1 MARKKKNV
9 IVEQVAF
16 TGIADRG
23 KSVGRNEEG
32 RVFFAQEVAPGD
44 VADILIIKKKREYR
58 EGVPVK
64 FHKYSE
70 ERVEPFCE
78 HFGSCGGC
86 KWQHLDYESQ
96 AKYKQEV
103 VENNLKRIGKIE
115 VGEFLPLLRAKETVY
130 YRNKLE
136 FAFSNKRWLEKEE
149 LNTEVSNE
157 EDVLGFHRSG
167 AFDKIININ
176 HCWLQSELSNK
187 LRNAIK
193 EIGIRQKL
201 PFFDIRQNSG
211 FLRHILV
218 RTSTL
223 GELMLIVSIFE
234 NDPERINPFLDEILR
249 QFPEITTLIYTINS
263 KQNDF
268 LLDLDMIT
276 YHGPGHI
283 REKLGHVLFKIGPKS
298 FFQTNTHQAKELYDI
313 VVDFADLRGDENVYD
328 LYTGLGSIAL
338 YIAQNCQQVVGI
350 EEVEA
355 AIEDARK
362 NAALNGIENAVFY
375 AGDVKN
381 ILTESFAEKH
391 GKPDLL
397 ITDPPRAGMH
407 EKVVSML
414 LDLESPKI
422 VYVSCNPA
430 TQARDLNLLKIKYD
444 VIKVQPVDMFPHT
457 HHIENVALLKLRE
470 GIDESLKIGEDQ

>member
-1 MARKKKNV
+1 MARKKKKV
-9 IVEQVAF
+9 IVENVAF

-103 VENNLKRIGKIE
+103 VENNLKRIGKIDVE
-115 VGEFLPLLRAKETVY
+115 EFLPLLKAKETVY

-149 LNTEVSNE
+149 LNTDVSNV

-193 EIGIRQKL
+193 EIGIRHEL

-211 FLRHILV
+211 FLRHILI

-234 NDPERINPFLDEILR
+234 NDQKRIKPFLDEILE
-249 QFPEITTLIYTINS
+249 QFPEITTLIYTINA

-276 YHGPGHI
+276 YHGPGYI
-283 REKLGHVLFKIGPKS
+283 QEKLGHVLFKIGPKS

-313 VVDFADLRGDENVYD
+313 VVNFADFQGNENVYD

-338 YIAQNCQQVVGI
+338 YIAEKCKQVVGI
-350 EEVEA
+350 EEIEA

-362 NAALNGIENAVFY
+362 NAALNGIDNAVFY

-407 EKVVSML
+407 EKVVMML
-414 LDLESPKI
+414 LELAAPKM

-430 TQARDLNLLKIKYD
+430 TQARDLNLLKEKYD
-444 VIKVQPVDMFPHT
+444 ILKVQPVDMFPHT

-470 GIDESLKIGEDQ
+470 G

>member
-44 VADILIIKKKREYR
+44 VADILIIKRKREYR

-115 VGEFLPLLRAKETVY
+115 VAEFLPLLQAKETIY

-149 LNTEVSNE
+149 LNTDVSNV

-187 LRNAIK
+187 LRNAIR
-193 EIGIRQKL
+193 EIGISQEL

-234 NDPERINPFLDEILR
+234 NDPERIQPFLDEILE

-276 YHGPGHI
+276 YHGPGYI
-283 REKLGHVLFKIGPKS
+283 QEKLGHVLFKIGPKS

-313 VVDFADLRGDENVYD
+313 VVNFADLQGDENVYD

-338 YIAQNCQQVVGI
+338 YIAQKCRQVVGI
-350 EEVEA
+350 EEIEA
-355 AIEDARK
+355 AIEDARN

-381 ILTESFAEKH
+381 ILTESFAEEH

-407 EKVVSML
+407 EKVVMML
-414 LDLESPKI
+414 LELEAPKM

-430 TQARDLNLLKIKYD
+430 TQARDLNILKEKYD

-457 HHIENVALLKLRE
+457 HHIENVALLRLRE
-470 GIDESLKIGEDQ
+470 EIDEDMNE

>member
-1 MARKKKNV
+1 MARKKKRV
-9 IVEQVAF
+9 IEEKIAF

-32 RVFFAQEVAPGD
+32 RVFFATEVAPGD
-44 VADILIIKKKREYR
+44 VADILIIKKKRDYR

-78 HFGSCGGC
+78 HYGSCGGC
-86 KWQHLDYESQ
+86 KWQHLSYESQ
-96 AKYKQEV
+96 AKYKQDV

-115 VGEFLPLLRAKETVY
+115 VEEFLPLLPSEKTQY

-149 LNTEVSNE
+149 LNTDVSNV

-176 HCWLQSELSNK
+176 HCWLQSELSNDI
-187 LRNAIK
+187 RNAVK
-193 EIGIRQKL
+193 KIGIEQNL
-201 PFFDIRQNSG
+201 PFFDIRENSG
-211 FLRHILV
+211 FLRHILI

-223 GELMLIVSIFE
+223 GETMLIVSIFE
-234 NDPERINPFLDEILR
+234 DDQKRIKPFLDEILR
-249 QFPEITTLIYTINS
+249 QFPQITTLIYCINP

-268 LLDLDMIT
+268 LLDLEMRT
-276 YHGPGHI
+276 YHGPGYI
-283 REKLGHVLFKIGPKS
+283 QEKLGHVTFRIGPKS
-298 FFQTNTHQAKELYDI
+298 FFQTNTTQAKNLYDV
-313 VVDFADLRGDENVYD
+313 VVDFADLKGDENVYD
-328 LYTGLGSIAL
+328 LYTGIGSIAL
-338 YIAQNCQQVVGI
+338 YVAQNCKQVVGI

-355 AIEDARK
+355 AIVDAK
-362 NAALNGIENAVFY
+362 ENAALNDINNAVFY

-381 ILTESFAEKH
+381 ILTEDFAKKH

-407 EKVVSML
+407 EKVVQML
-414 LDLESPKI
+414 LQLEAPKM

-430 TQARDLNLLKIKYD
+430 TQARDLNLLKEKYD
-444 VIKVQPVDMFPHT
+444 VVKIRPVDMFPHT
-457 HHIENVALLKLRE
+457 HHIENVALLRLRE
-470 GIDESLKIGEDQ
+470 E

>member
-9 IVEQVAF
+9 IVEKVAF
-16 TGIADRG
+16 SGIADRG

-32 RVFFAQEVAPGD
+32 RVFFATEVAPGD
-44 VADILIIKKKREYR
+44 IADILIIKKKREYR
-58 EGVPVK
+58 EGIPVK

-103 VENNLKRIGKIE
+103 VENNLQRIGKIDVE
-115 VGEFLPLLRAKETVY
+115 EFYPLLQSKETVY

-136 FAFSNKRWLEKEE
+136 FAFSNKRWLEKAE
-149 LNTEVSNE
+149 LNTDVSNV

-193 EIGIRQKL
+193 EIAVHQNL
-201 PFFDIRQNSG
+201 PFFDIRENSG
-211 FLRHILV
+211 FLRHILI

-234 NDPERINPFLDEILR
+234 NDQKRIQPFLDEILK
-249 QFPEITTLIYTINS
+249 QFPEITTLIYTINP

-276 YHGPGHI
+276 YHGPGYI
-283 REKLGHVLFKIGPKS
+283 QEQLGHVKFKIGPKS
-298 FFQTNTHQAKELYDI
+298 FFQTNTNQAKELYD
-313 VVDFADLRGDENVYD
+313 VVVKFADLQGHENVYD

-407 EKVVSML
+407 EKVVRML
-414 LDLESPKI
+414 LDLEAPKM

-430 TQARDLNLLKIKYD
+430 TQARDLNLLKEKYD

-457 HHIENVALLKLRE
+457 HHIENVALLKLR
-470 GIDESLKIGEDQ
+470 G

>member
-1 MARKKKNV
+1 MARKKKKV
-9 IVEQVAF
+9 IVENVAF

-86 KWQHLDYESQ
+86 KWQHLDYEFQ

-103 VENNLKRIGKIE
+103 VENNLKRIGKIDVE
-115 VGEFLPLLRAKETVY
+115 EFLPLLKAKETVY

-149 LNTEVSNE
+149 LNTDVSNV

-193 EIGIRQKL
+193 EIGIRHEL

-211 FLRHILV
+211 FLRHILI

-234 NDPERINPFLDEILR
+234 NDQKRIKPFLDEILE
-249 QFPEITTLIYTINS
+249 QFPEITTLIYTINA

-276 YHGPGHI
+276 YHGPGYI
-283 REKLGHVLFKIGPKS
+283 QEKLGHVLFKIGPKS

-313 VVDFADLRGDENVYD
+313 VVNFADFQGNENVYD

-338 YIAQNCQQVVGI
+338 YIAEKCKQVVGI
-350 EEVEA
+350 EEIEA

-362 NAALNGIENAVFY
+362 NAALNGIDNAVFY

-407 EKVVSML
+407 EKVVMML
-414 LDLESPKI
+414 LELAAPKM

-430 TQARDLNLLKIKYD
+430 TQARDLNLLKEKYD
-444 VIKVQPVDMFPHT
+444 ILKVQPVDMFPHT

-470 GIDESLKIGEDQ
+470 G